1 MRGEWNNCG
10 WDKYM
15 LVFVFNNI
23 NDLFYY
29 EENNKKIKIFKK
41 MCWETVYWKTTR
53 NNFLG

>member
-41 MCWETVYWKTTR
+41 LSWETVY
-53 NNFLG
+53 